1 MGSVVKLWVA
11 YIVGALGSLAWK
23 YGRYVRGAKKAG
35 IPARTATAEWFFEA
49 SAENAFSW
57 VTTVGFVWCVGVMY
71 IQGKIAASAEIQ
83 RQKEAEWK
91 AREAELETQA
101 RGLEEARARIE
112 TDRLNLYRSLDNALD
127 TLSAAKDRDFTAAA
141 AVPADRLDDALRAV
155 SRELAAK

>member
-1 MGSVVKLWVA
+1 MTAFLLYIWKNPLVRKALVYVVV
-11 YIVGALGSLAWK
+11 SLAVL
-23 YGRYVRGAKKAG
+23 Y
-35 IPARTATAEWFFEA
+35 
-49 SAENAFSW
+49 AFK
-57 VTTVGFVWCVGVMY
+57 VWLNKHDDRVY
-71 IQGKIAASAEIQ
+71 RQGKIAASAEIQ

-91 AREAELETQA
+91 AREAELETRA

-155 SRELAAK
+155 SRELAPK